1 MWCKNC
7 IDQVQR
13 ALSVGNASA
22 SEANGQGWIGPC
34 CTGRCDC
41 NSCLQFAI
49 EPNNETKLSCDIC
62 SICAKPCADGP
73 VSCKKCSRPSHNQCV
88 YWERAIQH
96 TAEEDALPSNILYV
110 SGEAVEGT
118 KIKCHACRDKK
129 KQKRAEKMNQ
139 GGASSGDDP
148 FRNLSRLIASANPF
162 DFDIPASFGTAND
175 DELSSEPFVKAPK
188 RKLPKS
194 TPLSMPVKNGDETAD
209 CAASSKDKRRAKSPA
224 NKRKRVSTPTVPST
238 KITKASDVEV
248 PGAGLFKPTCSRTRQ
263 YDSTEKDLN
272 ALHSFDPLDDINGR
286 VHISRRRTDAEDI
299 GDASTKVVETKKANS
314 RAARASQRRMLRDV
328 ASFGASGLGVD
339 TLAGRD
345 KEQSIRFGRSG
356 IHAWGVFADEK
367 ITKGDMIVEYRGVLI
382 SNRVAEKREKEYEK
396 SKVGSDYMFRIDS
409 EVVCDATYQ
418 GNVAR
423 FINASCEPNCFTK
436 IVTIDGTKRIVI
448 FAKRNIKPGEELV
461 YDYMFPLEYDEK
473 KRIPCHCGSA
483 KCKGFMNWDNRY
495 VVIPPKEKSED
506 DCQESSTSKS

>member
-1 MWCKNC
+1 ME
-7 IDQVQR
+7 
-13 ALSVGNASA
+13 G
-22 SEANGQGWIGPC
+22 SEA
-34 CTGRCDC
+34 
-41 NSCLQFAI
+41 A
-49 EPNNETKLSCDIC
+49 
-62 SICAKPCADGP
+62 
-73 VSCKKCSRPSHNQCV
+73 
-88 YWERAIQH
+88 
-96 TAEEDALPSNILYV
+96 
-110 SGEAVEGT
+110 
-118 KIKCHACRDKK
+118 
-129 KQKRAEKMNQ
+129 
-139 GGASSGDDP
+139 
-148 FRNLSRLIASANPF
+148 
-162 DFDIPASFGTAND
+162 
-175 DELSSEPFVKAPK
+175 
-188 RKLPKS
+188 
-194 TPLSMPVKNGDETAD
+194 
-209 CAASSKDKRRAKSPA
+209 
-224 NKRKRVSTPTVPST
+224 
-238 KITKASDVEV
+238 
-248 PGAGLFKPTCSRTRQ
+248 LFKPTCSRTLQ
-263 YDSTEKDLN
+263 YDPTEKNLN

-286 VHISRRRTDAEDI
+286 VHISRRRTDAD
-299 GDASTKVVETKKANS
+299 DVCDSSTKVVETKKANS

-367 ITKGDMIVEYRGVLI
+367 ISKGDMIVEYRGVLI

-448 FAKRNIKPGEELV
+448 FAKSNIKPGEELV

-473 KRIPCHCGSA
+473 KRIPCHCGST

-495 VVIPPKEKSED
+495 VVIPPKEKDEEK
-506 DCQESSTSKS
+506 QKKSSTSKS